1 VFEGSNP
8 FPRTQI
14 TKMVKSLPIISLP
27 EQNDSRIKKATKIIE
42 QQKIAIVEKSL
53 SFEEAIKSL
62 KQGKLQGIVAGAT
75 WPSSKTFSLALK
87 EIGVKKGRW
96 ASTVFLMKIKNKTY
110 FFADCALNIEPNEEQ
125 LVQIAINTAEFVK
138 QMKFIPK
145 IAMLSYSTKGSSN
158 HSSAI
163 KVRNATQL
171 VKKKLKG
178 IVVEGEIQFDA
189 AISKTI
195 AKQKGAISEEY
206 NVFIFP
212 DLNSGN
218 IAYKLVE
225 RLAGAKAIGPITL
238 GLNKPVN
245 DLSRGCSAEDIVEI
259 AKLTTKQ

>member
-1 VFEGSNP
+1 MKQ
-8 FPRTQI
+8 R
-14 TKMVKSLPIISLP
+14 LPILSLP
-27 EQNDSRIKKATKIIE
+27 EQTDSRVKKATKIIE
-42 QQKIAIVEKSL
+42 QQKIALVEKNL

-62 KQGKLQGIVAGAT
+62 KQGKIQGVIAGAT

-96 ASTVFLMKIKNKTY
+96 ASTVFLMKLKNKTY

-125 LVQIAINTAEFVK
+125 LAQIAINTAEFVK
-138 QMKFIPK
+138 QIGFTPK

-163 KVRNATQL
+163 KIRNATQL
-171 VKKKLKG
+171 VKNKLKNV
-178 IVVEGEIQFDA
+178 VVEGEIQFDA
-189 AISKTI
+189 AISENI
-195 AKQKGAISEEY
+195 AKQKGARSEEY

-218 IAYKLVE
+218 IAYKLME
-225 RLAGAKAIGPITL
+225 RLANAKAIGPITL
-238 GLNKPVN
+238 GLNKSVN

-259 AKLTTKQ
+259 ARIMSLQISKT